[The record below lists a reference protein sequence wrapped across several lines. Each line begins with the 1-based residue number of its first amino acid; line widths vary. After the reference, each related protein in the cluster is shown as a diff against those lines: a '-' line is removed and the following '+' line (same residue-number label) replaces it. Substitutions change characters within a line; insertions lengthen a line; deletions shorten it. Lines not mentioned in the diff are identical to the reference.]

1 MPRTLPSLKKD
12 IRGRDE
18 VRRVASVEGAQEE
31 VFFAGGAR
39 LQGVEGGREK
49 LKGRGFPAV
58 QRAKRN
64 AEMSWL

>member
-1 MPRTLPSLKKD
+1 MKEIPSLKKE

-18 VRRVASVEGAQEE
+18 VRRVAGVEGAQEE

-39 LQGVEGGREK
+39 LQGVEGGRDK

-64 AEMSWL
+64 AKMSWL